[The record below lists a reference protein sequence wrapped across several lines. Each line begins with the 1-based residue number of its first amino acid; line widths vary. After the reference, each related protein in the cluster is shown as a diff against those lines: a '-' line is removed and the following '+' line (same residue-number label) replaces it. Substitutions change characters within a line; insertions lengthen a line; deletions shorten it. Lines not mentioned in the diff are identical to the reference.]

1 MPRKLSRMKRL
12 LTSSGVVVAAFAAA
26 PAVAD
31 ACEYGPTSQ
40 VFAPFGDGNDYYLAP
55 GGDFEALS
63 WSRTGEPSLV
73 SGVNPLALAGGTRSL
88 ELEAGEGVTSPEM
101 CVSRK
106 TPHLRFVAQ
115 GEGWLSVSVR
125 MWAPGRLTSV
135 SFTMPSRHHE
145 EWAPSK
151 IVKLWTS
158 GLGEDETALATV
170 SFRSHG
176 KWLIDDVFVDPY
188 RR

>member
-12 LTSSGVVVAAFAAA
+12 LTSSGIVVAAFAAA

-31 ACEYGPTSQ
+31 ACEYGATSQ
-40 VFAPFGDGNDYYLAP
+40 VFAPFGDANDYYLAP
-55 GGDFEALS
+55 GGDFESLT
-63 WSRTGEPSLV
+63 WSSTGEPSLV
-73 SGVNPLALAGGTRSL
+73 AGVNPFALAGGMRSL
-88 ELEAGEGVTSPEM
+88 ELEAGDGVTSPEM

-106 TPHLRFVAQ
+106 TPHLRFVAK
-115 GEGWLSVSVR
+115 GEGMLFVSVR
-125 MWAPGRLTSV
+125 MRAPGRMTSV
-135 SFTMPSRHHE
+135 LFTLPPKQHV
-145 EWAPSK
+145 EWAPSQ

-158 GLGEDETALATV
+158 GLAENETALATV
-170 SFRSHG
+170 SFRSYG